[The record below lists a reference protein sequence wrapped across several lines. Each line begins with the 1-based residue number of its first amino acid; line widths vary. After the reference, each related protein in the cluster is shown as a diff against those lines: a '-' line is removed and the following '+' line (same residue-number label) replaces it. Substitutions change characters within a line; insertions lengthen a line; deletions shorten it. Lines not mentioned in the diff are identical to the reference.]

1 MFRIDPEK
9 NSRVKQKLQALLGS
23 KFDLS
28 TLAVFEG
35 LANDTLPITG
45 AGGIYKA
52 SRMTQ
57 TYLDAM
63 SAKVQNGEFVPI
75 IKLHDQHGSLPV
87 GRIFDAASF
96 ESTAGEGETD
106 LHILFYVDSKSEAD
120 LVAKLETGSV
130 AEISTGTT
138 PSSLQCS
145 SCGYDFLASEDNKRR
160 LWSGKGYTP
169 LCSEGHQWGV
179 GGNHL
184 KLANLSSW
192 KETSAVTR
200 GAVSRAHILSEKEL
214 RLAVQSNEISLA
226 AHADDD
232 KLLLVTLQDGED
244 NPVSNGT
251 TPSDQGNGKN
261 NMTDI
266 SVPLVDYNKLV
277 LSQGKVDEVE
287 AKFAAAE
294 QAKADA
300 ETAKA
305 AAEQAKVDAEQAKTD
320 AETAKVDAETKLQA
334 AEEKVTQLTAQLAAA
349 TNGGG
354 DRGKGVGADGANGD
368 SPEANLANKVSGLDT
383 SYYKVTP

>member
-9 NSRVKQKLQALLGS
+9 NPRVKQKLQALLGS

-35 LANDTLPITG
+35 LANDTLPIKG
-45 AGGIYKA
+45 AGGMYNG

-57 TYLDAM
+57 AYLDAM
-63 SAKVQNGEFVPI
+63 SSKVQNGEFVPI

-96 ESTAGEGETD
+96 ESTAGEGESD
-106 LHILFYVDSKSEAD
+106 LHILFYVDSKSEPD
-120 LVAKLETGSV
+120 LATKLENGSV

-145 SCGYDFLASEDNKRR
+145 SCGYDFLASDDNRRR
-160 LWSGKGYTP
+160 LWAGKNYTP

-214 RLAVQSNEISLA
+214 RLAVQSNEINLA

-244 NPVSNGT
+244 NPVKTGNA
-251 TPSDQGNGKN
+251 PSDQGNGKN

-266 SVPLVDYNKLV
+266 SVPLEDYNKLV

-305 AAEQAKVDAEQAKTD
+305 AAEQAKVDAE
-320 AETAKVDAETKLQA
+320 TAKVDAETKLQA

-349 TNGGG
+349 TTGAG
-354 DRGKGVGADGANGD
+354 DKGKGVGTDGADG
-368 SPEANLANKVSGLDT
+368 SPEANLANTASGLDT
-383 SYYKVTP
+383 SYFKVTQ

>member
-45 AGGIYKA
+45 TGGIYKD

-57 TYLDAM
+57 AYLDAM
-63 SAKVQNGEFVPI
+63 SAKVQKGEYVPI

-96 ESTAGEGETD
+96 ESTAGEGEND
-106 LHILFYVDSKSEAD
+106 LHILFYVDAKSEPD
-120 LVAKLETGSV
+120 LATKLENGSV

-145 SCGYDFLASEDNKRR
+145 SCGYDFLASADNRRR
-160 LWSGKGYTP
+160 LWGGKNYTP

-214 RLAVQSNEISLA
+214 RLAVQSNEINLA

-244 NPVSNGT
+244 NPVSTGNA
-251 TPSDQGNGKN
+251 PSDQGNGKN

-266 SVPLVDYNKLV
+266 SVPLEDYNKLV
-277 LSQGKVDEVE
+277 LSQGKVDEAE

-294 QAKADA
+294 QAKADS

-305 AAEQAKVDAEQAKTD
+305 AAEQAKVD

-349 TNGGG
+349 TTGAG
-354 DRGKGVGADGANGD
+354 DKGKGVGTDGADGG
-368 SPEANLANKVSGLDT
+368 SPDANLANTASGLDV
-383 SYYKVTP
+383 SYYKVNQ